1 MLNDRFTKLEIQ
13 KLSLSCA
20 RMTSFSKTCFLRSKA
35 NMRGGGGGGGGG
47 GGERRRERVIFFY
60 STSGTREQISL
71 PLRHSMVMYGR

>member
-35 NMRGGGGGGGGG
+35 NMGGVVEEEEE
-47 GGERRRERVIFFY
+47 GEGDFLLLQVWY
-60 STSGTREQISL
+60 T
-71 PLRHSMVMYGR
+71 

>member
-35 NMRGGGGGGGGG
+35 NMRGGGG
-47 GGERRRERVIFFY
+47 EEKRRERVIFFY

>member
-1 MLNDRFTKLEIQ
+1 MLNERFTKLEIQ

-35 NMRGGGGGGGGG
+35 NMRGGGGGEEE
-47 GGERRRERVIFFY
+47 GEGDFFY

-71 PLRHSMVMYGR
+71 PLRRSMVMYGR

>member
-35 NMRGGGGGGGGG
+35 NMGGGG
-47 GGERRRERVIFFY
+47 GGEEEEGEGDFLLLQVWY
-60 STSGTREQISL
+60 T
-71 PLRHSMVMYGR
+71 

>member
-35 NMRGGGGGGGGG
+35 NMGGGGGK
-47 GGERRRERVIFFY
+47 RRRERVIFFY
-60 STSGTREQISL
+60 SKSGTREQISL

>member
-35 NMRGGGGGGGGG
+35 NMRGGGG
-47 GGERRRERVIFFY
+47 ERRRERVIFFY